1 MTWSTWRRR
10 YRTRSTCT
18 RSKRSPPQH
27 AQWLRC
33 SPGRERKSSRP
44 LPSLR
49 DSRIWLRTGSRS
61 TASRTRVIESPA
73 KPWPSYSP
81 TAPAPVTWSSGKT
94 FTTFSKPRWISAST
108 LPTCWKR
115 RRSRMPEQLLLLVTI
130 IIAVGFDFTNGFHDT
145 ANAIAT
151 SVSTR
156 AMSPRMA
163 VLIAAVLNLAG
174 AVITVVF
181 FQAKVSNTIGKIVAF
196 RAGLV
201 VIISA
206 LVGAII
212 WNLITWYL
220 GLPSSST
227 HALVGALSGAAIAA
241 AHGLGGVRASEFW
254 KTVLSLVISPPAGF
268 ILAAIVMTA
277 LLIVLHGARPV
288 PLNRTFRNLQIL
300 TAALVS
306 YSHGAND
313 AQKTM
318 AVITLALVATGHLQT
333 FQVPVWV
340 VLLSASAIAFG
351 TYAGGWRIIKTL
363 GWRIYKLDPATGFA
377 AQLTGAAVIQFAS
390 QFGLPVSTTHVVT
403 GSVMGAGASQR
414 ISALR
419 WGVGANIVLA
429 WVLTI
434 PAAALIAWVVYA
446 ILNTAGLRG

>member
-1 MTWSTWRRR
+1 MRLSLVPQERRFYALFKKQGELVNESLEQLR
-10 YRTRSTCT
+10 NGLLEGQTRHPRLRDLEHECDDVTHEIYNLINQTFVTPFEREDIYSLASSLDEVVDLAEEVSDKIDLYRVKEITQSAR
-18 RSKRSPPQH
+18 RMGELLAK
-27 AQWLRC
+27 A
-33 SPGRERKSSRP
+33 GRELQDAVANLEGFKNLGPHR
-44 LPSLR
+44 LAIHSLENQR
-49 DSRIWLRTGSRS
+49 DRV
-61 TASRTRVIESPA
+61 TREA
-73 KPWPSYSP
+73 L
-81 TAPAPVTWSSGKT
+81 AEL
-94 FTTFSKPRWISAST
+94 FT
-108 LPTCWKR
+108 
-115 RRSRMPEQLLLLVTI
+115 
-130 IIAVGFDFTNGFHDT
+130 D
-145 ANAIAT
+145 
-151 SVSTR
+151 
-156 AMSPRMA
+156 
-163 VLIAAVLNLAG
+163 
-174 AVITVVF
+174 
-181 FQAKVSNTIGKIVAF
+181 
-196 RAGLV
+196 GLV
-201 VIISA
+201 VIIAA
-206 LVGAII
+206 LIGAIA

-241 AHGLGGVRASEFW
+241 AHGLSGVRSSEFW

-268 ILAAIVMTA
+268 ILAAIVMTV
-277 LLIVLHGARPV
+277 LLVLVHRARPV

-318 AVITLALVATGHLQT
+318 AVITLALVASGHLQR

-377 AQLTGAAVIQFAS
+377 AQLTGAAVIQFAT

-414 ISALR
+414 LSALR

-434 PAAALIAWVVYA
+434 PAAGLIAWVTYA
-446 ILNTAGLRG
+446 MLNTAGLRG

>member
-1 MTWSTWRRR
+1 
-10 YRTRSTCT
+10 
-18 RSKRSPPQH
+18 
-27 AQWLRC
+27 
-33 SPGRERKSSRP
+33 
-44 LPSLR
+44 
-49 DSRIWLRTGSRS
+49 
-61 TASRTRVIESPA
+61 
-73 KPWPSYSP
+73 
-81 TAPAPVTWSSGKT
+81 
-94 FTTFSKPRWISAST
+94 
-108 LPTCWKR
+108 
-115 RRSRMPEQLLLLVTI
+115 MPEQLLLLITI
-130 IIAVGFDFTNGFHDT
+130 LIAVGFDFTNGFHDT

-156 AMSPRMA
+156 AMSPRVA

-201 VIISA
+201 VIIAA
-206 LVGAII
+206 LIGAII

-241 AHGLGGVRASEFW
+241 AHGAGGVRASEFW
-254 KTVLSLVISPPAGF
+254 KTVLSLVISPPVGF
-268 ILAAIVMTA
+268 ILAAVVMTL
-277 LLIVLHGARPV
+277 LLIMVHGSRPV
-288 PLNRTFRNLQIL
+288 PLNRTFRNLQIV

-377 AQLTGAAVIQFAS
+377 AQLTGAAVIQFAT

-414 ISALR
+414 LSALR

-434 PAAALIAWVVYA
+434 PAAGLMAWVLYA